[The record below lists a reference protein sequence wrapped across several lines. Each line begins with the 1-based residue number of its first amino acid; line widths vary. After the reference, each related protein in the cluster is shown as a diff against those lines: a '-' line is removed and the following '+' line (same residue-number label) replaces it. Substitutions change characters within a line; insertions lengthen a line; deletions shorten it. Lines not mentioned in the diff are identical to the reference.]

1 MTYYVT
7 LSEDARRTLKKL
19 DRTTAGRM
27 VKKLEAAA
35 SDPFPYLKR
44 LEGVP
49 LFSLRVGDYRLIL
62 SLDLDRKMILVIR
75 IGHRKKVY
83 DSL

>member
-1 MTYYVT
+1 MTYQVI
-7 LSEDARRTLKKL
+7 LSEEARRTLKRL
-19 DRTTAGRM
+19 DKTTSSRM
-27 VKKLEAAA
+27 VKRLEMAA
-35 SDPFPYLKR
+35 PNPLPYLKR

-49 LFSLRVGDYRLIL
+49 LFSLRVGNYRLIL
-62 SLDLDRKMILVIR
+62 NLDLNKRMILVIR